1 MKNEIFE
8 KLLLE
13 AKINK
18 KTFSELVGLNYNSVI
33 NWNKSD
39 KIPSW
44 VESWLTL
51 YIENNSS
58 RKLKEILQASGIC
71 K

>member
-51 YIENNSS
+51 YIENNSC
-58 RKLKEILQASGIC
+58 RKLKEILQTSGIC